1 MGKDKFGTKRGKCVA
16 CDECYEYTAASDG
29 KSLACEYCDH
39 KPIYHAEV
47 VALGSCSCGNCAGY
61 ESANEFQYNTCDY
74 CDCSADKHI
83 GYSKVEAEIEK
94 VKLRLNESRTG
105 QISAPK
111 TTEST
116 VANVAQPKPLTDQQQ
131 QATGIQMPT
140 SQFGISPSIPEQNTR
155 QYGMH
160 PNPSPGGYFIP
171 PGMQYGQ
178 QSYGNQMPSNPTPNQ
193 QQSYTQMPSNP
204 FQAQQPP
211 LGQIPS
217 NPTPHQ
223 QQHFAQMPSNPIQ
236 AQQQPFGQMAPNPT
250 PAQQYPTQQSS
261 YVHPM
266 QAMHNQ
272 MQPSGLPRMYINPN
286 PQNMYQ
292 PSYGQTAMQQPPT
305 SMPFSPTGSSGN
317 FSGPFNTAG
326 GAAGFQPP
334 NICKNQGCHR
344 PRRRKE
350 DNNGHY
356 DFCGKTCAQ
365 AK

>member
-47 VALGSCSCGNCAGY
+47 VALGSCSCGKCAGY

-116 VANVAQPKPLTDQQQ
+116 VANVAQPKLLTDQQQ
-131 QATGIQMPT
+131 QVTGIQMPAP
-140 SQFGISPSIPEQNTR
+140 QFGISPSIPEQNTR

-160 PNPSPGGYFIP
+160 ANPSPGGYS
-171 PGMQYGQ
+171 MQYGQ
-178 QSYGNQMPSNPTPNQ
+178 QSYPTPNQ
-193 QQSYTQMPSNP
+193 Q
-204 FQAQQPP
+204 
-211 LGQIPS
+211 
-217 NPTPHQ
+217 PTY
-223 QQHFAQMPSNPIQ
+223 
-236 AQQQPFGQMAPNPT
+236 GQMASIPTPNQQPTYGQMASIPTPNQQPTYGQMASIPTPNQQSTYGQMASIPTPNQQSTYGQMASIPT
-250 PAQQYPTQQSS
+250 PAQQYPTQQPS
-261 YVHPM
+261 YGYP
-266 QAMHNQ
+266 
-272 MQPSGLPRMYINPN
+272 MQPSGMPRGLN

-292 PSYGQTAMQQPPT
+292 PSYSQAGMQPPT
-305 SMPFSPTGSSGN
+305 AMPFSPTGPSGN
-317 FSGPFNTAG
+317 FSVPFNTTG
-326 GAAGFQPP
+326 GAAGFQSP
-334 NICKNQGCHR
+334 NICKNQGCTR

-350 DNNGHY
+350 DSSGHY
-356 DFCGKTCAQ
+356 DFCGKTCASQ